1 MKKFLVLCML
11 AVAILIPTEIVEA
24 ADVPEFLSVVGNK
37 AKYIGGQQ
45 IRERPGKVKHGNY
58 DTFAYQCDVD
68 SGKDIAV
75 EYCKYLISEYP
86 FRFVDAFEDDYIKTS
101 ATRYTV
107 MFFNYTGSKYVSKI
121 TSTCMHEKRDYH
133 GHVVIW
139 VTENFLEGTAKITV
153 SVPIELTY
161 G

>member
-11 AVAILIPTEIVEA
+11 AVAILIPTAIVEA

-75 EYCKYLISEYP
+75 E
-86 FRFVDAFEDDYIKTS
+86 
-101 ATRYTV
+101 
-107 MFFNYTGSKYVSKI
+107 
-121 TSTCMHEKRDYH
+121 
-133 GHVVIW
+133 
-139 VTENFLEGTAKITV
+139 
-153 SVPIELTY
+153 
-161 G
+161 

>member
-11 AVAILIPTEIVEA
+11 AVAILIPTAVVEA

-37 AKYIGGQQ
+37 ATYIGGQQ
-45 IRERPGKVKHGNY
+45 IRDKSGNY

-68 SGKDIAV
+68 SGRDLAG

-86 FRFVDAFEDDYIKTS
+86 FRFNDAFEEDYIKTS
-101 ATRYTV
+101 AKRFTV
-107 MFFNYTGSKYVSKI
+107 MFFNYTGSKQVGKI
-121 TSTCMHEKRDYH
+121 THTCMNERRDYH

-139 VTENFLEGTAKITV
+139 LTENFLEGTAQITV
-153 SVPIELTY
+153 DVPIELTY